1 MLYRLRAGKE
11 GKKLYA
17 LDIRPNN
24 IFSIL
29 SFSPLSERWT
39 ILSSHRSVSWFLR
52 FFFSSVESSSIS
64 SFDLSQFGRRG
75 SSVSLPASLSSLFF
89 FFVFLG
95 SGFGVNT
102 FPRRERHFQ
111 TWRPFPK
118 PFIFYPCKCGTSDTL
133 VFLLSSRCTVARQRI
148 EVHQSSHSRGVNV
161 APVRIMKL
169 FVATMTPPLS
179 QIFYVSLFEHG
190 FS

>member
-29 SFSPLSERWT
+29 PFSPLSERWT

-64 SFDLSQFGRRG
+64 SFDLSQFGGRG
-75 SSVSLPASLSSLFF
+75 SSASLPASLSSLFF
-89 FFVFLG
+89 FFDFLG

>member
-1 MLYRLRAGKE
+1 MDYFIVSSICFVILAFFFLLSNLPPSRPLIYRSSG
-11 GKKLYA
+11 GGGFPFPF
-17 LDIRPNN
+17 RPV
-24 IFSIL
+24 
-29 SFSPLSERWT
+29 SPLS
-39 ILSSHRSVSWFLR
+39 
-52 FFFSSVESSSIS
+52 
-64 SFDLSQFGRRG
+64 
-75 SSVSLPASLSSLFF
+75 FF
-89 FFVFLG
+89 FFFDFLG

-148 EVHQSSHSRGVNV
+148 EVHQSSHSRVNV

>member
-29 SFSPLSERWT
+29 PFSPLSERWT

-52 FFFSSVESSSIS
+52 FFFFCRIFLHLVLWSIAV
-64 SFDLSQFGRRG
+64 RG
-75 SSVSLPASLSSLFF
+75 EGVFRFPSGQSLLSLFF
-89 FFVFLG
+89 FDFLG